1 MKPGRKYRE
10 LRRSILSGIG
20 IFVFLGNVWAQTTF
34 TVTGTITDEDSGD
47 ELPGALIRVHSNS
60 SGSQTIVIIFWQGQ
74 ITTAKV
80 GSRTLG
86 ISIDEFGNTSG
97 RTNGAVRHEKGVTD
111 LVHKVFHN
119 GPKALRGI
127 SRTRS
132 VNLQDVMGSDTRGR
146 GQQGQPKGSR
156 SLKHRHGPKKR
167 WKGAKKQ
174 LNAGAM
180 ALLSLVWQ
188 GRSESWVI
196 WFGGS

>member
-1 MKPGRKYRE
+1 MRPGSNVTRE
-10 LRRSILSGIG
+10 DPSQKTGIQVEFRHAVH
-20 IFVFLGNVWAQTTF
+20 IVEEGN
-34 TVTGTITDEDSGD
+34 GTQENGQLD
-47 ELPGALIRVHSNS
+47 HSNS
-60 SGSQTIVIIFWQGQ
+60 SGSQTIVLIFWQGQ

-119 GPKALRGI
+119 GPKALGGI

-132 VNLQDVMGSDTRGR
+132 VNLQDVMGSYTRGR

-180 ALLSLVWQ
+180 ELLSLVWQ
-188 GRSESWVI
+188 GGSESWVI
-196 WFGGS
+196 WFGGGS